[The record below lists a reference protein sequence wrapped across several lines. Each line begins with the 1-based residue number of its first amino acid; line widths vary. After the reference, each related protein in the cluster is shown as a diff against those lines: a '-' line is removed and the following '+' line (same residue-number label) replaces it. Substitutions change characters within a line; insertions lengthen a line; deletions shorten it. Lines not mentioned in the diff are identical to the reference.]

1 MAAKPRGL
9 PEQLHPKLYPPLA
22 KMKTTF
28 ILPLNAR
35 SHPEESIICNRLL
48 IGFILTTKSLLS
60 RLIHERGRKM
70 AVLDG
75 FALDADIT
83 LSELRQE
90 DVLDARLRT
99 FHRLRLRRRNELVG
113 VVVDAESWRQI
124 EAYVRQL
131 EERIEHLEDATARAV
146 ITSRAPDATF
156 VELTASDI
164 ADIDREYQALVR
176 GD

>member
-1 MAAKPRGL
+1 
-9 PEQLHPKLYPPLA
+9 
-22 KMKTTF
+22 
-28 ILPLNAR
+28 
-35 SHPEESIICNRLL
+35 
-48 IGFILTTKSLLS
+48 
-60 RLIHERGRKM
+60 M

-156 VELTASDI
+156 VELTANDI